1 MAYEVRV
8 DSERRVV
15 EIKATGTVTDAD
27 VRGMDERMRNDP
39 SIAPD
44 FNQLFDASGVSVVT
58 LSSKEIREMS
68 AREPFFATSSR
79 RAIVAPDD
87 LGFGMARMF
96 ELSRG
101 EQAGEIRVFRT
112 RREALAWLGLPPE

>member
-1 MAYEVRV
+1 MAHDVRI
-8 DSERRVV
+8 DPERRLV
-15 EIKATGTVTDAD
+15 EIKATGTVTDDD
-27 VRGMDERMRNDP
+27 VRSMGDRMRGDS

-44 FNQLFDASGVSVVT
+44 FDQLFDASGVSEMT
-58 LSSKEIREMS
+58 LSSKEVRAMS
-68 AREPFFATSSR
+68 AREPFFSTSSR

-101 EQAGEIRVFRT
+101 ELAGEIRVFRT
-112 RREALAWLGLPPE
+112 RREALVWLGLPPE